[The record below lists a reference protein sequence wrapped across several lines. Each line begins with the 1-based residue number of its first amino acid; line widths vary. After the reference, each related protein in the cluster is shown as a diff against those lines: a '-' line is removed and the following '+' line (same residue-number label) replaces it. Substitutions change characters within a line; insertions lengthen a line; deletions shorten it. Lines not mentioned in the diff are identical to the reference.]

1 MNATLLHDLGRIV
14 LYGLPTSFLV
24 ILLCIYLKVMYFKPF
39 QKMLAERY
47 EATEGARKAADESL
61 ARANAKA
68 AEFEAALQ
76 KARQEIYSEQEQY
89 LKKLHEQQASE
100 MDAARRAADERINQA
115 RQQLAT
121 DAAAAKASLAA
132 QSDVLA
138 SQIVEAILSGRA
150 A

>member
-1 MNATLLHDLGRIV
+1 V

-68 AEFEAALQ
+68 AEFDAALQ

-89 LKKLHEQQASE
+89 LKRLQEQQAAEAES
-100 MDAARRAADERINQA
+100 ARRAAEERISQA

-121 DAAAAKASLAA
+121 EAAAARASLAA
-132 QSDVLA
+132 QSDILA
-138 SQIVEAILSGRA
+138 SQIAEAILSGRA